1 MCVELSGGRQTR
13 ISKQLLDS
21 QSSPRRLQIF
31 PEMINPPTTLLNSH
45 PDLTTRTSVLFTY
58 PTVYLTCRAN
68 GWQPVTVNSTPFWS
82 SASKPSAG
90 IPVARAAERVTH
102 RGEVRG
108 FGTGMFLHSL
118 KSWLQPNKKL
128 QILWEDLQHINQEIS
143 KNLPYLLYTSCF
155 SFWSLGTWRC
165 AADVIMVLGNTG
177 SAAATIDSVGS
188 TFVCPGWWARV

>member
-1 MCVELSGGRQTR
+1 MDFVPVLGSRYFDPQQVELSWQRIFSDLNILYVWKYEMCVELSGGRQTR

-31 PEMINPPTTLLNSH
+31 HEMINPPTTLLNSH
-45 PDLTTRTSVLFTY
+45 PNVTTRTFVLLY
-58 PTVYLTCRAN
+58 PTIYLTCPAN

-108 FGTGMFLHSL
+108 FGTGMSLHSL
-118 KSWLQPNKKL
+118 KSWLQPKKNCKCYERICNT
-128 QILWEDLQHINQEIS
+128 QIKKYLRIFHI
-143 KNLPYLLYTSCF
+143 YCTFHVF
-155 SFWSLGTWRC
+155 SF
-165 AADVIMVLGNTG
+165 
-177 SAAATIDSVGS
+177 
-188 TFVCPGWWARV
+188 